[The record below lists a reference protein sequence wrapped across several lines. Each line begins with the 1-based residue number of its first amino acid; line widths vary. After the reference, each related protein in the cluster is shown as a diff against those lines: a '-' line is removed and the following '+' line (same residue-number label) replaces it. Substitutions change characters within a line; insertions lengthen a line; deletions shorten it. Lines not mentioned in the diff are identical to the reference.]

1 MSEDQR
7 DRIEALRRKITP
19 KQYDFVRKELMLN
32 LNMDITT
39 LLDAKAFDRVYAYKD
54 GGRDEQLE
62 GIRAAEN
69 RWQGLGLVGALAFG
83 ALSVKQ
89 RDIRYFAPGV
99 LLMGGLKYYSTQV
112 RQEMMR
118 AAPGLEEY
126 WRKSRKL
133 TFDLR
138 KTEQY
143 LEQRKLLDKAN

>member
-1 MSEDQR
+1 MSENQKE
-7 DRIEALRRKITP
+7 RIEALRRKISP
-19 KQYDFVRKELMLN
+19 NQYEFVRKELMLN
-32 LNMDITT
+32 LHMDITT
-39 LLDAKAFDRVYAYKD
+39 LLDAKAFDRTYAYKD
-54 GGRDEQLE
+54 SVKDEQLE
-62 GIRAAEN
+62 EIRATEN
-69 RWQGLGLVGALAFG
+69 LWQGVGVIGALVFG
-83 ALSVKQ
+83 ALSVKK

-118 AAPGLEEY
+118 EAPGLEDY

-143 LEQRKLLDKAN
+143 LEQRKLLDKVN